1 MDALFAA
8 ADAPS
13 APPLLAGFLRRR
25 HLSRRIVSL
34 AEEVVMSRVR
44 LVLGGML
51 MIGALLGSSV
61 VALAAWPLTPLRTAA
76 QATAE
81 LAKPTVDGA
90 ADRVQIGNR
99 LPVTIPDG
107 VFDAGV
113 GEVIAEISAETD
125 AQGAVTSARA
135 ATITVGG
142 NSNERGAGS
151 VSVSP
156 AIDTMVA
163 GAVDA
168 ISALRFRAPADGRG
182 TLMVRVRFDA
192 ETRGAM
198 VTRIYAVSG
207 YPAPRG
213 LRISGAL
220 KPPTK
225 IVNVQPEY
233 PEEAKAQQIQGVVI
247 LEVSLDAKGVPEDV
261 QVLRGIPQLDAAA
274 IAAVQQWRYQPTLL
288 NGVPTPV
295 QMTVTVNFTLAQ

>member
-13 APPLLAGFLRRR
+13 ASPLLAGFLRRR

-44 LVLGGML
+44 LVLGGVL
-51 MIGALLGSSV
+51 MVGALLGSSV
-61 VALAAWPLTPLRTAA
+61 VALAAWPLTPMRSAGQEPSMSFVA
-76 QATAE
+76 RDE
-81 LAKPTVDGA
+81 L
-90 ADRVQIGNR
+90 VQIGNR

-107 VFDAGV
+107 VFDAGL
-113 GEVIAEISAETD
+113 GEVIADISAETD

-142 NSNERGAGS
+142 KGNEPGSAS
-151 VSVSP
+151 VSATP
-156 AIDTMVA
+156 AIDSMVA

-168 ISALRFRAPADGRG
+168 IGAMRFRAPADGHG
-182 TLMVRVRFDA
+182 VMLVRVRFAA
-192 ETRGAM
+192 ETRAAT

-207 YPAPRG
+207 YPKPAG
-213 LRISGAL
+213 LRVGGAIRE
-220 KPPTK
+220 PAK
-225 IVNVQPEY
+225 IVNVQPVY
-233 PEEAKAQQIQGVVI
+233 PEEAKEQQIQGVVI
-247 LEVSLDAKGVPEDV
+247 LDVSLDAKGVPEGV

-274 IAAVQQWRYQPTLL
+274 IAAVQQWRYQPTLM

-295 QMTVTVNFTLAQ
+295 QLTVTVGFTLAP